1 MAQDNVNK
9 ALATLSETKDAYVPN
24 ITTGTAVG
32 PSYGIT
38 LNVPTIFTVSGGS
51 LIFNDSQRSY
61 IRAAKA
67 GLESS
72 KLALA
77 DAREQVEEDTAIT
90 YLSLDSALRRQ
101 AALAEEYGYA
111 LKLASIVQDRLNAGF
126 DSPMELKKSHRT
138 ALQIRLQQLQLDDE
152 IASLRN
158 HLEHLIALPGD
169 QFVTVPDSI
178 PASLTTPSATS
189 FSTSYS
195 DTSAVLAAS
204 ANATSK
210 RQQALGDACYTAWKP
225 QITLEGQYGRISP
238 INNVSS
244 YYRLNGNYNTA
255 AIAVQFQ
262 FSLLN
267 AARKAKAR
275 ETMADASH
283 AMHEADLLR
292 IQQNETRLKLQHSI
306 AELTTKAELAQVDQ
320 GIAQDELDATL
331 IRLKSSSGESSTTPM
346 TPKDEANARMQERQR
361 YLDLLD
367 TMQQLHETQLSLLR
381 QTGQLETW
389 LRSLNQGPAKP

>member
-1 MAQDNVNK
+1 MAQDDVNK
-9 ALATLSETKDAYVPN
+9 ALATLSETKDVYIPN
-24 ITTGTAVG
+24 ITTGTAAG

-38 LNVPTIFTVSGGS
+38 LNVPTIFTVSGES
-51 LIFNDSQRSY
+51 LIFSYSQHDY
-61 IRAAKA
+61 MRAAKA

-72 KLALA
+72 RLALA
-77 DAREQVEEDTAIT
+77 DAREQVEEDAAIT
-90 YLSLDSALRRQ
+90 YLALDSALRRQ
-101 AALAEEYGYA
+101 AALAEEYDYA
-111 LKLASIVQDRLNAGF
+111 LKLTSIVQDRLNAGF
-126 DSPMELKKSHRT
+126 DNPMELKKSHRT

-158 HLEHLIALPGD
+158 HLEHLIALPSD
-169 QFVTVPDSI
+169 QLVTVPDSI
-178 PASLTTPSATS
+178 PTTFATPSATS
-189 FSTSYS
+189 SSTSYP
-195 DTSAVLAAS
+195 DTSAVLAAN

-210 RQQALGDACYTAWKP
+210 LQQARGDARATTWRP

-244 YYRLNGNYNTA
+244 YYRLGGNYNSA
-255 AIAVQFQ
+255 ALAVQFQ

-283 AMHEADLLR
+283 ALHEADLLR
-292 IQQNETRLKLQHSI
+292 TQQNETRLKLQHSI
-306 AELTTKAELAQVDQ
+306 AELATKAELAQTDQ

-331 IRLKSSSGESSTTPM
+331 VQLKSGSGGGSPPM
-346 TPKDEANARMQERQR
+346 TPKDEANAHIQERQR

-367 TMQQLHETQLSLLR
+367 TMQQLREAQLSLLR
-381 QTGQLETW
+381 QTGELET
-389 LRSLNQGPAKP
+389 SLQSLSHSPAKP